1 MTTSKRCQPP
11 ASNAE
16 KHADKIADAVRT
28 AWFAVHG
35 SGRIDIPVCV
45 VATLAAA
52 PEKGPDNMDVT
63 DMMLGWQ
70 SDEFM
75 AYAKNIW
82 TAVIRRR
89 PDTAHLLYPLVSWL
103 FDEPDVELQ
112 SHAHRAAQAALRA
125 GQVDLT
131 GGDRRREVDLLG
143 TVLTMLRPP
152 SALKGRGQFYTPASL
167 TRLMALMSDVD
178 GIQRVLDPA
187 MGTGGMFRAVAEVMR
202 EKGRTP
208 ATAQWLGCDIDE
220 LAVACAT
227 VNSMIWNLGEDIVFC
242 VADALVE
249 DWEVKALA
257 QRDELRRVA
266 IDVQRYRA
274 LFALLD
280 KKPEV

>member
-1 MTTSKRCQPP
+1 MTTSKRRQPP
-11 ASNAE
+11 PSNAE
-16 KHADKIADAVRT
+16 QHADKIAEAVRT
-28 AWFAVHG
+28 AWFAAHG
-35 SGRIDIPVCV
+35 SGRIDVPVCV

-52 PEKGPDNMDVT
+52 PQTSPDHADVT
-63 DMMLGWQ
+63 DMMLNWQ
-70 SDEFM
+70 QDEFI

-82 TAVIRRR
+82 TAVIRHR
-89 PDTAHLLYPLVSWL
+89 PDTTHLLYPLVSWL
-103 FDEPDVELQ
+103 FDEPDAELRSQ
-112 SHAHRAAQAALRA
+112 VHRVAQAALRA

-131 GGDRRREVDLLG
+131 GGDRRQEVDLLG

-167 TRLMALMSDVD
+167 TRLMALMSDV
-178 GIQRVLDPA
+178 GGMQRVLDPA

-208 ATAQWLGCDIDE
+208 ATVQWLGCDIDE

-249 DWEVKALA
+249 DWEAKALA

-266 IDVQRYRA
+266 ADIRRYRS